1 MNSDLE
7 GWDWIVL
14 SFYFIS
20 LILVA
25 VWVTLKKNKNT
36 EDYFLAGRNVGWFVI
51 GASIFASNIGSEH
64 VVGLAGTG
72 YESGAPMAHYELH
85 AWIVLLLGWLFLPFY
100 IRSGA
105 FTMPEFLEKR
115 FDAGSRWF
123 LSVFSLI
130 AYVLTKVSV
139 TIYAGGIVVSELLG
153 IDFWIGAIGVV
164 VFTGIYTI
172 IGGMKA
178 VIYTE
183 TLQAI
188 VLIIGS
194 IIITYLGLEAVGG
207 WDSLTEIV
215 VRESPQHFNMWRPMN
230 DPDFP
235 WTGLLF
241 GGTIVGVW
249 YWCTDQYIV
258 QRTLA
263 ANNIKI
269 GRRGAIFG
277 AYLKL
282 LPIFIFLIPGI
293 IAFALSVEDPVKYS
307 IIKADRAFPMLV
319 KELLPIG
326 LKGLV
331 AGGLMAAL
339 MSSLASV
346 FNSCSTIFT
355 IDIYKKLKP
364 KESEKKLL
372 NIGKFATVIIV
383 LLGIAW
389 IPIMDKIGGGVM
401 YQYLQNVQSYIA
413 PPVAAVFLLGII
425 WKRVN
430 SKAAITTLLAGLFL
444 LVVRLSAE
452 IYYNPNTNIL
462 VNSIET
468 VDNNKK
474 YKLSVTVENN
484 GFHDIQWE
492 NQKIWKEKA
501 KQKSFLKFVD
511 DEGNNKSTNLAYLT
525 NYNLAETITI
535 GNRVYIEKNKKLKF
549 DIFYEAKN
557 GFIDFKNFHI
567 DNKKGFIS
575 DKNTKITY
583 NLKIKKP
590 QTIANGFLFEFA
602 RINFSHMAILMFI
615 FSILLCISVTLSTTE
630 PEYSKI
636 VGLSFGTLTK
646 EQKVENKNSYE
657 KIDLILSLILVI
669 IVIVILNYF
678 TG

>member
-1 MNSDLE
+1 MTTVLE
-7 GWDWIVL
+7 GLDWIVL
-14 SFYFIS
+14 GVYFLA

-25 VWVTLKKNKNT
+25 VWVALQKNKNT

-72 YESGAPMAHYELH
+72 FESGTPMAHYELH

-115 FDAGSRWF
+115 FDAKSRWF

-153 IDFWIGAIGVV
+153 IPFWYGAIGVV
-164 VFTGIYTI
+164 VFTGIYTV

-178 VIYTE
+178 VSYTE
-183 TLQAI
+183 TLQAL
-188 VLIIGS
+188 VLILGS
-194 IIITYLGLEAVGG
+194 IIITYLGLQEVGG
-207 WDSLTEIV
+207 WSELRNTVITA
-215 VRESPQHFNMWRPMN
+215 SPDHFNMWRPMN

-241 GGTIVGVW
+241 GGTIVGIW

-293 IAFALSVEDPVKYS
+293 IAYALSIQNEGVFSIED
-307 IIKADRAFPMLV
+307 ADRAFPMLV
-319 KELLPIG
+319 KTLLPVG

-364 KESEKKLL
+364 NESEKKLL
-372 NIGKFATVIIV
+372 NVGKLATTVIVI
-383 LLGIAW
+383 LGIIW
-389 IPIMDKIGGGVM
+389 IPIMEKIGGGVM

-413 PPVAAVFLLGII
+413 PPVAAVFILGIL

-430 SKAAITTLLAGLFL
+430 SKAAITTLMAGLIL
-444 LVVRLSAE
+444 LIMRLGSE
-452 IYYNPNTNIL
+452 IYYQTEI
-462 VNSIET
+462 S
-468 VDNNKK
+468 
-474 YKLSVTVENN
+474 S
-484 GFHDIQWE
+484 DI
-492 NQKIWKEKA
+492 IID
-501 KQKSFLKFVD
+501 SYMFV
-511 DEGNNKSTNLAYLT
+511 
-525 NYNLAETITI
+525 
-535 GNRVYIEKNKKLKF
+535 
-549 DIFYEAKN
+549 
-557 GFIDFKNFHI
+557 
-567 DNKKGFIS
+567 
-575 DKNTKITY
+575 
-583 NLKIKKP
+583 
-590 QTIANGFLFEFA
+590 FA
-602 RINFSHMAILMFI
+602 TINFSHMAILMFI
-615 FSILLCISVTLSTTE
+615 FSILLCVGVTLSTSE

-636 VGLSFGTLTK
+636 TGLSFGTLTK
-646 EQKVENKNSYE
+646 EQKLENKNSYE
-657 KIDLILSLILVI
+657 TIDVILSVSLII
-669 IVIVILNYF
+669 IVVAILSYF

>member
-1 MNSDLE
+1 MESILE
-7 GWDWIVL
+7 TADWWVL
-14 SFYFIS
+14 AAYLLA
-20 LILVA
+20 LIGVA
-25 VWVTLKKNKNT
+25 VWVVLQKNKNT

-72 YESGAPMAHYELH
+72 AESGMPMAHYELH

-100 IRSGA
+100 FRSKA

-115 FDAGSRWF
+115 FDSRSRWF
-123 LSVFSLI
+123 LSVFSLVG
-130 AYVLTKVSV
+130 YVITKVSV

-153 IDFWIGAIGVV
+153 IPFWYGAIGIV
-164 VFTGIYTI
+164 VFTGAYTV

-183 TLQAI
+183 TLQTVI
-188 VLIIGS
+188 LIAGS
-194 IIITYLGLEAVGG
+194 LIITYLGLQEVGG
-207 WDSLTEIV
+207 WAELKAVAGSE
-215 VRESPQHFNMWRPMN
+215 HFNMWRPIS

-235 WTGLLF
+235 WTGMLI

-293 IAFALSVEDPVKYS
+293 IAFALAKQGVLTYDKSDEVFPV
-307 IIKADRAFPMLV
+307 LV
-319 KELLPIG
+319 KTLLPVG

-364 KESEKKLL
+364 LTEETKLL
-372 NIGKFATVIIV
+372 RIGKIATSIV
-383 LLGIAW
+383 VVLGIIW
-389 IPIMDKIGGGVM
+389 IPIMEKIGGGVL
-401 YQYLQNVQSYIA
+401 YQYLQSVQSYIA
-413 PPVAAVFLLGII
+413 PPITAVFLLGII

-430 SKAAITTLLAGLFL
+430 SQAAIVTLFSG
-444 LVVRLSAE
+444 LVVAAFRILAE
-452 IYYNPNTNIL
+452 IYRA
-462 VNSIET
+462 
-468 VDNNKK
+468 D
-474 YKLSVTVENN
+474 LSGVLL
-484 GFHDIQWE
+484 
-492 NQKIWKEKA
+492 
-501 KQKSFLKFVD
+501 SFA
-511 DEGNNKSTNLAYLT
+511 T
-525 NYNLAETITI
+525 
-535 GNRVYIEKNKKLKF
+535 
-549 DIFYEAKN
+549 
-557 GFIDFKNFHI
+557 
-567 DNKKGFIS
+567 
-575 DKNTKITY
+575 
-583 NLKIKKP
+583 
-590 QTIANGFLFEFA
+590 
-602 RINFSHMAILMFI
+602 INFAHMAIFMFI
-615 FSILLCISVTLSTTE
+615 FSVVIC
-630 PEYSKI
+630 
-636 VGLSFGTLTK
+636 VGVSLATNPPDYGLIKGLTFGTLSATDKQLNK
-646 EQKVENKNSYE
+646 ESIST
-657 KIDLILSLILVI
+657 IDIVLSVALVAVVLFILS
-669 IVIVILNYF
+669 YF

>member
-1 MNSDLE
+1 MTTVLE
-7 GWDWIVL
+7 TLDWFVL
-14 SFYFIS
+14 GGYFFA

-25 VWVTLKKNKNT
+25 IWVAVQKNKNT

-72 YESGAPMAHYELH
+72 FESGAPMAHYELH

-115 FDAGSRWF
+115 FDSRSRWF
-123 LSVFSLI
+123 LSLFSLV

-153 IDFWIGAIGVV
+153 IPFWYGAIGVV

-194 IIITYLGLEAVGG
+194 FIITYLGLQEVGG
-207 WDSLTEIV
+207 WNELRNIV
-215 VRESPQHFNMWRPMN
+215 VAESPNHFNMWRPMT

-293 IAFALSVEDPVKYS
+293 IAFALSIKDPTIFS
-307 IIKADRAFPMLV
+307 IEKADRAFPMLV
-319 KELLPIG
+319 KTLLPVG

-355 IDIYKKLKP
+355 IDIYKKLRP
-364 KESEKKLL
+364 LESEKKLL
-372 NIGKFATVIIV
+372 NIGKIATTVIVI
-383 LLGIAW
+383 LGIIW
-389 IPIMDKIGGGVM
+389 IPIMEKIGGGVM

-413 PPVAAVFLLGII
+413 PPVTAVFLLGII

-430 SKAAITTLLAGLFL
+430 AEAAITTLLAGLIL
-444 LVVRLSAE
+444 LVLRLGSE
-452 IYYNPNTNIL
+452 IYYQPIITSRQ
-462 VNSIET
+462 V
-468 VDNNKK
+468 VDNFMFAFA
-474 YKLSVTVENN
+474 TV
-484 GFHDIQWE
+484 
-492 NQKIWKEKA
+492 
-501 KQKSFLKFVD
+501 
-511 DEGNNKSTNLAYLT
+511 
-525 NYNLAETITI
+525 
-535 GNRVYIEKNKKLKF
+535 
-549 DIFYEAKN
+549 
-557 GFIDFKNFHI
+557 
-567 DNKKGFIS
+567 
-575 DKNTKITY
+575 
-583 NLKIKKP
+583 
-590 QTIANGFLFEFA
+590 
-602 RINFSHMAILMFI
+602 NFSHMAILMFI
-615 FSILLCISVTLSTTE
+615 FSILLCILVSILTSPPNYTKISGLSYGTLS
-630 PEYSKI
+630 KNHR
-636 VGLSFGTLTK
+636 K
-646 EQKVENKNSYE
+646 ENSESY
-657 KIDLILSLILVI
+657 DTVDVILSIILII
-669 IVIVILNYF
+669 IVVSILSYF

>member
-1 MNSDLE
+1 MNTVLE
-7 GWDWIVL
+7 GLDWVVLGVYFLALIV
-14 SFYFIS
+14 
-20 LILVA
+20 VA
-25 VWVTLKKNKNT
+25 VWVALQKHNNT

-72 YESGAPMAHYELH
+72 FESGTPMAHYELH

-115 FDAGSRWF
+115 FDSRSRWF
-123 LSVFSLI
+123 LSLFSLI

-153 IDFWIGAIGVV
+153 IPFWYGAIGVV
-164 VFTGIYTI
+164 LFTGIYTV

-183 TLQAI
+183 TLQAVI
-188 VLIIGS
+188 LILGS
-194 IIITYLGLEAVGG
+194 IIITYLGLQEVGG
-207 WDSLTEIV
+207 WNELRSIV
-215 VRESPQHFNMWRPMN
+215 IAESPEHFNMWRPMN

-241 GGTIVGVW
+241 GGTIVGIW

-293 IAFALSVEDPVKYS
+293 IAFALSVQNPEVFS
-307 IIKADRAFPMLV
+307 IEKADRAFPMLV
-319 KELLPIG
+319 KTLLPVG

-364 KESEKKLL
+364 NESENKLL
-372 NIGKFATVIIV
+372 NIGKIATAVIVI
-383 LLGIAW
+383 LGIIW
-389 IPIMDKIGGGVM
+389 IPIMEKIGGGVM

-413 PPVAAVFLLGII
+413 PPVAAVFLLGIL

-430 SKAAITTLLAGLFL
+430 SKAAITTLMAGLIL
-444 LVVRLSAE
+444 LILRLGSE
-452 IYYNPNTNIL
+452 IYFQPEISSNQI
-462 VNSIET
+462 
-468 VDNNKK
+468 VDG
-474 YKLSVTVENN
+474 VM
-484 GFHDIQWE
+484 
-492 NQKIWKEKA
+492 
-501 KQKSFLKFVD
+501 FV
-511 DEGNNKSTNLAYLT
+511 
-525 NYNLAETITI
+525 
-535 GNRVYIEKNKKLKF
+535 
-549 DIFYEAKN
+549 
-557 GFIDFKNFHI
+557 
-567 DNKKGFIS
+567 
-575 DKNTKITY
+575 
-583 NLKIKKP
+583 
-590 QTIANGFLFEFA
+590 FA
-602 RINFSHMAILMFI
+602 TINFSHMAILMFV
-615 FSILLCISVTLSTTE
+615 FSILLCIVVTLSTEE
-630 PEYSKI
+630 PNYNDI
-636 VGLSFGTLTK
+636 IGLSFGTLTE
-646 EQKVENKNSYE
+646 EQKHENKNSYE
-657 KIDLILSLILVI
+657 LSDIFLSIILVI
-669 IVIVILNYF
+669 LIIGVLSYF